1 MSLCHILSLCAR
13 APIWKMVRKK
23 VNIFSMKKEY
33 YQFQVAC
40 LSYMN
45 LKNNKAF
52 KEQVDKCL
60 PNQFDVTTSKHIMKT
75 PKQYHTRVIDLI
87 IFYNDSKS
95 LIFNELGV
103 FVHFFIEKYVH
114 VDYLSF

>member
-1 MSLCHILSLCAR
+1 MCPCTYLENGTQEGEYFFHEEGILSISGCMFV
-13 APIWKMVRKK
+13 IY
-23 VNIFSMKKEY
+23 E
-33 YQFQVAC
+33 
-40 LSYMN
+40 

-60 PNQFDVTTSKHIMKT
+60 SNQFDVTTSKHIMKT